1 MWNLTWFGIGE
12 HCLVWKQEVQLK
24 PSWCQCLQKQSG
36 IDLIYLTLKVVH
48 IVAVIAWMAA
58 LFYLPRLFV
67 YHAKHN
73 DEKLLSSVFK
83 VMESRLYGVIANP
96 AMVVVWLSGIYLVY
110 VQGNQFW
117 LNLKIFFV
125 FLMTLYHFFLFY
137 SLKRFKDDLNDYSE
151 RFFRI
156 INEVPTVL
164 VIIIVGL
171 VVFKPNL

>member
-1 MWNLTWFGIGE
+1 M
-12 HCLVWKQEVQLK
+12 
-24 PSWCQCLQKQSG
+24 
-36 IDLIYLTLKVVH
+36 DLIYLTLKVVH

>member
-1 MWNLTWFGIGE
+1 M
-12 HCLVWKQEVQLK
+12 
-24 PSWCQCLQKQSG
+24 
-36 IDLIYLTLKVVH
+36 IYLSFKVIH

-83 VMESRLYGVIANP
+83 VMESRLYGVIASP
-96 AMVVVWLSGIYLVY
+96 AMIVVWLSGIYLVY

-137 SLKRFKDDLNDYSE
+137 ALKRFKDDLNDYSE

>member
-1 MWNLTWFGIGE
+1 
-12 HCLVWKQEVQLK
+12 
-24 PSWCQCLQKQSG
+24 
-36 IDLIYLTLKVVH
+36 
-48 IVAVIAWMAA
+48 MAA

-73 DEKLLSSVFK
+73 EEKLLSSVFK

>member
-1 MWNLTWFGIGE
+1 
-12 HCLVWKQEVQLK
+12 
-24 PSWCQCLQKQSG
+24 
-36 IDLIYLTLKVVH
+36 LIYLTLKVVH

-137 SLKRFKDDLNDYSE
+137 SLKRFKDDLNDFSE

>member
-1 MWNLTWFGIGE
+1 M
-12 HCLVWKQEVQLK
+12 
-24 PSWCQCLQKQSG
+24 
-36 IDLIYLTLKVVH
+36 IYLSFKVIH

-96 AMVVVWLSGIYLVY
+96 AMIVVWLSGIYLVY

-137 SLKRFKDDLNDYSE
+137 ALKRFRDDLNDYSE

-156 INEVPTVL
+156 VNEVPTVL

>member
-1 MWNLTWFGIGE
+1 M
-12 HCLVWKQEVQLK
+12 V
-24 PSWCQCLQKQSG
+24 
-36 IDLIYLTLKVVH
+36 YLSFKVIH

-96 AMVVVWLSGIYLVY
+96 AMIVVWLSGIYLVY

-137 SLKRFKDDLNDYSE
+137 ALKRFKDDLNDYSE

>member
-1 MWNLTWFGIGE
+1 M
-12 HCLVWKQEVQLK
+12 
-24 PSWCQCLQKQSG
+24 
-36 IDLIYLTLKVVH
+36 IYLTIKTIH

-73 DEKLLSSVFK
+73 EEELISSVFK
-83 VMESRLYGVIANP
+83 VMESRLYSVIATP
-96 AMVVVWLSGIYLVY
+96 AMVAVWLTGIYLVY

-125 FLMTLYHFFLFY
+125 FLTTLYHFFLFF
-137 SLKRFKDDLNDYSE
+137 SLKKFEDDLNNFSE

-156 INEVPTVL
+156 INEVPTLLVL
-164 VIIIVGL
+164 IIVGL
-171 VVFKPNL
+171 VVFKPY

>member
-1 MWNLTWFGIGE
+1 M
-12 HCLVWKQEVQLK
+12 
-24 PSWCQCLQKQSG
+24 
-36 IDLIYLTLKVVH
+36 IYLSFKVIH

-96 AMVVVWLSGIYLVY
+96 AMIVVWLSGIYLVY

-137 SLKRFKDDLNDYSE
+137 ALKRFKDDLNDYSE

-156 INEVPTVL
+156 VNEVPTVL

>member
-1 MWNLTWFGIGE
+1 
-12 HCLVWKQEVQLK
+12 
-24 PSWCQCLQKQSG
+24 
-36 IDLIYLTLKVVH
+36 
-48 IVAVIAWMAA
+48 MAA

-96 AMVVVWLSGIYLVY
+96 AMIVVWLSGIYLVY

-125 FLMTLYHFFLFY
+125 FLMTLYHFFLSY
-137 SLKRFKDDLNDYSE
+137 ALKRFKDDLNDYSE

-156 INEVPTVL
+156 VNEVPTVL

>member
-1 MWNLTWFGIGE
+1 
-12 HCLVWKQEVQLK
+12 
-24 PSWCQCLQKQSG
+24 
-36 IDLIYLTLKVVH
+36 
-48 IVAVIAWMAA
+48 MAA

>member
-1 MWNLTWFGIGE
+1 M
-12 HCLVWKQEVQLK
+12 
-24 PSWCQCLQKQSG
+24 
-36 IDLIYLTLKVVH
+36 IYLTLKVVH

-164 VIIIVGL
+164 VIIIVGV

>member
-1 MWNLTWFGIGE
+1 M
-12 HCLVWKQEVQLK
+12 
-24 PSWCQCLQKQSG
+24 
-36 IDLIYLTLKVVH
+36 IYLSFKVIH

-96 AMVVVWLSGIYLVY
+96 AMIVVWLSGIYLVY

-125 FLMTLYHFFLFY
+125 FLMTIYHFFLFY
-137 SLKRFKDDLNDYSE
+137 ALKRFKDDLNDYSE

>member
-1 MWNLTWFGIGE
+1 
-12 HCLVWKQEVQLK
+12 
-24 PSWCQCLQKQSG
+24 
-36 IDLIYLTLKVVH
+36 LIYLSFKVIH

-96 AMVVVWLSGIYLVY
+96 AMIVVWLSGIYLVY

-137 SLKRFKDDLNDYSE
+137 ALKRFKDDLNDYSE

>member
-1 MWNLTWFGIGE
+1 
-12 HCLVWKQEVQLK
+12 
-24 PSWCQCLQKQSG
+24 
-36 IDLIYLTLKVVH
+36 LIYLSFKVIH

-96 AMVVVWLSGIYLVY
+96 AMIVVWLSGIYLVY

-137 SLKRFKDDLNDYSE
+137 ALKRFKDDLNDYSE

-156 INEVPTVL
+156 VNEVPTVL